1 MASALSLIVET
12 LNLKTLKRKTHTMK
26 NLILVASVVLG
37 SLLGYAAFGPVSH
50 ASAARQA
57 VSVERTVIA
66 PTIDPSAY
74 GQAYAP
80 VNADTVVNVPEITIV
95 AAPRHVAAPAR
106 TAHLDMSDCT
116 MRDSDSTY
124 GGHIA
129 YCGAAR

>member
-66 PTIDPSAY
+66 PVQDLSTV
-74 GQAYAP
+74 G
-80 VNADTVVNVPEITIV
+80 TVVENGSGVVAIPEITIV

-116 MRDSDSTY
+116 MRDSWSTV